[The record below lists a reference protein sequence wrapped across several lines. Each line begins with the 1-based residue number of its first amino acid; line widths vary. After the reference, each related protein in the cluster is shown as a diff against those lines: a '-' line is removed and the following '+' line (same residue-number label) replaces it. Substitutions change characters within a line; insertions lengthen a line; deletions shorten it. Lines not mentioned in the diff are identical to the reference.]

1 MMIAVLLRLCIWN
14 IIFTNCCRNIFAHML
29 VSHCSY
35 VVHCFTR
42 YNVFLYSKFEVPFI
56 VTSCHLQYITL
67 FFALWVVWA
76 KQLGMF
82 NGWPLLIRI
91 IVVIYSVV
99 VHNQW

>member
-1 MMIAVLLRLCIWN
+1 
-14 IIFTNCCRNIFAHML
+14 ML

-35 VVHCFTR
+35 VVHCSHVITFFFTV
-42 YNVFLYSKFEVPFI
+42 NLKFL
-56 VTSCHLQYITL
+56 VTSCHSQYITL

-82 NGWPLLIRI
+82 NGCIN

-99 VHNQW
+99 VRS